1 MLAMLVRAAIRL
13 LLTNADEFFRPTTS
27 KPRETKGGRA
37 MAVIEMT
44 RGRAIPRLTRPS
56 WLLLSPTVRGFL
68 SLFAFQVMLNVL
80 VVAQERAAVMVA
92 YGPSFTA
99 NVMLAGV
106 SYLAVRQMV
115 AGRSASLAVGYALG
129 GGVGGVVGLY
139 ATKMLGL

>member
-1 MLAMLVRAAIRL
+1 
-13 LLTNADEFFRPTTS
+13 
-27 KPRETKGGRA
+27 

-129 GGVGGVVGLY
+129 GGVGGVVGLF
-139 ATKMLGL
+139 ATKVLGL

>member
-1 MLAMLVRAAIRL
+1 
-13 LLTNADEFFRPTTS
+13 
-27 KPRETKGGRA
+27 

-44 RGRAIPRLTRPS
+44 RGRALPRVARPS
-56 WLLLSPTVRGFL
+56 WLLLNPTVRGFL
-68 SLFAFQVMLNVL
+68 SLFTFQVVLNVL

-129 GGVGGVVGLY
+129 GGVGGVVGLF